1 MIEYTV
7 ILYKEK
13 NALQKEMEFPS
24 EPLYDAEYFMRAAE
38 AAMFA
43 FGSPISFEKLAK
55 AIGADVKDIPEVL
68 RAMAPKYKDSAIEV
82 LVLDGY
88 AQLSTKNEYADIVRN
103 TLEIRKNMPLSRA
116 ALEVLAIIAY
126 NQPVTRTFIDKVRGI
141 ESPSVI
147 ISLLDKG
154 LIEESGRLDA
164 PGRPILYSTTPA
176 FLRVFGLESVEKLNE
191 IPELA
196 LFTKQI
202 AEKRNELMVSEK
214 AESASVQVP
223 GQRSLEGKND
233 VPTEETQ
240 SQ

>member
-1 MIEYTV
+1 MIKYTV
-7 ILYKEK
+7 KHYKEK
-13 NALQKEMEFPS
+13 NTLQKEKEFPS
-24 EPLYDAEYFMRAAE
+24 EPLYDVDYFVRAAE

-88 AQLSTKNEYADIVRN
+88 AQLATKNEYADIVRN

-223 GQRSLEGKND
+223 GQLSLEGKSD

>member
-1 MIEYTV
+1 MLKYTV
-7 ILYKEK
+7 IHYKEK
-13 NALQKEMEFPS
+13 NALQKETEYGA
-24 EPLYDAEYFMRAAE
+24 EVLYDIEYFMRAAE

-55 AIGADVKDIPEVL
+55 AIGADVKDIPRIL
-68 RAMAPKYKDSAIEV
+68 REMSPKYRESAIEV
-82 LVLDGY
+82 LILDGY
-88 AQLSTKNEYADIVRN
+88 AQLATKNEYADIVRN

-126 NQPVTRTFIDKVRGI
+126 NQPVTRTFVDKVRGI

-147 ISLLDKG
+147 MSLLDKG

-164 PGRPILYSTTPA
+164 PGRPILYATTPA

-202 AEKRNELMVSEK
+202 EEKKNELMVSEK
-214 AESASVQVP
+214 SESHEPHVP
-223 GQRSLEGKND
+223 GQLPLEEKDD
-233 VPTEETQ
+233 VLTNET
-240 SQ
+240 

>member
-196 LFTKQI
+196 LFTRQI
-202 AEKRNELMVSEK
+202 AEKRNELLVSEK

-223 GQRSLEGKND
+223 GQLSLEGKND
-233 VPTEETQ
+233 VPTEEEKET
-240 SQ
+240 